1 MTTLQAQAVDGV
13 QWTATSTLAVTAAK
27 YIRTIIL
34 ARLLVPD
41 DFGLMAMLTVLIG
54 LGQAFSDMGISLSII
69 WKQDA
74 SDDELSS
81 IYWFNILTGI
91 IVTGLVIAAA
101 PLVVFFYHE
110 PRLYDLVLWISPIFL
125 VSSTGMP
132 FQMMLQKELLFSRL
146 AKIEIIATVVGAIVA
161 VSAALMDGGVYA
173 LVWGSVVDIIVRAA
187 LLVVVGWKNWH
198 PHVHFRWKDLRG
210 FIRFGLF
217 NMGER
222 LLNFYYANIDYIILG
237 RFLGGE
243 ILGIYMIAYQM
254 VVEPFLKIN
263 PILVRVAF
271 PVFAKKQEDNA
282 VLRKGYYELS
292 KVVALLTFP
301 VLALIAATTH
311 IFIPALFGE
320 KWNQAIPLIQILVIL
335 GVLRALINPIGSIL
349 YAKGRTDMG
358 FYWNLYGAV
367 VNTVVFWIFVSYG
380 VFVIAWLENGLTF
393 ISFILALWILNRVI
407 GLKPAEYLATLARPL
422 IANAIVAAA
431 TYAAS
436 LLLEEI
442 VANGIALFAVLVVF
456 GLSLYAAFLAIFE
469 RDLFKEYWRLLWRR

>member
-1 MTTLQAQAVDGV
+1 MTTLKAQAVDGV
-13 QWTATSTLAVTAAK
+13 KWTATSTLAVTAAK